1 MTHNYPFAAT
11 IEAKKKTNESW
22 RTFFL
27 LPFRFLSCRFFTS
40 RTEGTLTLC
49 NEQACYTSCK
59 PEKRLW
65 DKDIQMSF
73 DLANLIVVS

>member
-11 IEAKKKTNESW
+11 IEAKKKPTSPGERFS
-22 RTFFL
+22 FFL
-27 LPFRFLSCRFFTS
+27 SDFFSCRFFTS

-49 NEQACYTSCK
+49 NEQACYTSCQ